1 VIQLGKHIEALL
13 LQNDCVIVPDLGGF
27 VAHHIAARYQEQES
41 MFLPPLRTLG
51 FNPQLLINDSLLVQ
65 SYVETYDLSY
75 PEALHRIEAEVSE
88 VKQQLET
95 NGSYEF
101 EGLGTLSFNE
111 EGHYVFTPYEAGLL
125 TPAFYALS
133 SFEMPVLSS
142 SNNIATTL
150 VQEETKAVA
159 SGKETV
165 IPKAAE
171 AARQADS
178 EKESSPAPT
187 LSSTPLAE
195 EEEEVPSVDEELQ
208 EEEEEEQTIVIKM
221 SWLRNTAAVAAAILA
236 FFLVSTPI
244 SNSSLQTAGSNQ
256 PSVVFGGMS
265 KDSSKGTDAIK
276 KINLKKTDSIAVE
289 ALQAAGTKKSDTLV
303 TLPAQKTERTYC
315 IVLASYITKKNAAD
329 FVSRLH
335 KDGYTDAEV
344 FIRKN
349 VTRVVLGN
357 FPTENIAYNKL
368 NALHH
373 KTKYFEEAWVMK
385 R

>member
-1 VIQLGKHIEALL
+1 MIQLGKHIEALL
-13 LQNDCVIVPDLGGF
+13 LQNDCVIVPELGGF

-65 SYVETYDLSY
+65 SYIETYDLSY
-75 PEALHRIEAEVSE
+75 PEAQHRIESEVAA

-95 NGSYEF
+95 QGSYEF

-111 EGHYVFTPYEAGLL
+111 EGHYVFTPYESGLL

-133 SFEMPVLSS
+133 SFEMPLLGSS
-142 SNNIATTL
+142 HSAISTTKA
-150 VQEETKAVA
+150 QEETKAVTPVEEA
-159 SGKETV
+159 V
-165 IPKAAE
+165 APKAAE
-171 AARQADS
+171 PDRQREKDS
-178 EKESSPAPT
+178 PVPTLTAMSPA
-187 LSSTPLAE
+187 
-195 EEEEVPSVDEELQ
+195 EEEVPSAGEVVQ

-244 SNSSLQTAGSNQ
+244 SNSNLQTAGSNQ

-276 KINLKKTDSIAVE
+276 KINLKKTDPIAAE
-289 ALQAAGTKKSDTLV
+289 ALQTAAGSKTSDTLA
-303 TLPAQKTERTYC
+303 TPSAEKAEKTYC

-335 KDGYTDAEV
+335 QEGYTDAEV